1 MSTTGEKYKGNV
13 VQVLLFLLIL
23 LAATYFFQTFII
35 RPAFRSAMVGLFAPP
50 AARVEAQKGK
60 DPIETEDFIL
70 NMSSQVKGIEAAPTK
85 APAPGTP
92 VAATD
97 TYEKSSGEWIVHAE
111 KLGEEPIHIQPWVTF
126 GIFSVFFG
134 FIAAIVVTSMLP
146 RQVGYISNKI
156 EREID
161 NTINRIDEQT
171 GDKISREEI
180 ERITSANS
188 KDDLSPIEK
197 QFGPVIVSEIEDVR
211 AARRWKRNKIL
222 ATKGLRLY
230 MTRHFAE
237 KYSNNVQG
245 FAYGGAAL
253 LIVIIGIRGLKF
265 IPPTQPSIL
274 LAAITL
280 EFSMLTLLAVTLFY
294 TEEEQR
300 MDKLMRN
307 LEESSEGQKYEL
319 INLVRTSQQQQR
331 DLAAM
336 VDYIQRQTDNLQRM
350 ADALTGAN
358 REYIIQ
364 VAQRAVAEYV
374 TAETSMEITEKVI
387 REKIDAALGQMFGN
401 KQIEG

>member
-1 MSTTGEKYKGNV
+1 MSTTGEKYKGNIA
-13 VQVLLFLLIL
+13 QGLLFLVIMAL
-23 LAATYFFQTFII
+23 ATYFFQTFVIK
-35 RPAFRSAMVGLFAPP
+35 PSFKSAMLGLFAPP
-50 AARVEAQKGK
+50 AARAHGAGNKDLVEH
-60 DPIETEDFIL
+60 DEFVLDMT
-70 NMSSQVKGIEAAPTK
+70 NQVKAPSE
-85 APAPGTP
+85 GGEG
-92 VAATD
+92 
-97 TYEKSSGEWIVHAE
+97 YEKGAGEWIVASE
-111 KLGEEPIHIQPWVTF
+111 KLGEEAIHIQPWVTF

-134 FIAAIVVTSMLP
+134 FIMATVITSLLP
-146 RQVGYISNKI
+146 RQIGYMSNKI

-171 GDKISREEI
+171 GDKISRDEI
-180 ERITSANS
+180 ERITSPNS

-197 QFGPVIVSEIEDVR
+197 QFGPVIISEIEDVR
-211 AARRWKRNKIL
+211 NARRWKKNKL
-222 ATKGLRLY
+222 LVTKGLRLY
-230 MTRHFAE
+230 MTRHFSE

-280 EFSMLTLLAVTLFY
+280 EFTMLVLLAVTLFY

-387 REKIDAALGQMFGN
+387 REKIDAALGQMFGGAGAGAAGSR
-401 KQIEG
+401 QLEG